1 MSFSRSRCSAER
13 SPLDLAHIAAVS
25 ARRRLGRALYEVNQV
40 EFEDW
45 VGTAALGIAV
55 ALHRQ
60 PDASEAYLIGAGRRE
75 CICWLMRSWWRGPK
89 TTPLPAWDDGEE
101 QAVELAER
109 ASGWELS
116 EGQLLAIWR
125 MMYEARSKRG
135 VRGEMATDRDLAI
148 LVCLLRGWGNAE
160 IARELGLT
168 ADHIKK
174 YRQQIVRRLESIAAQ
189 RTAIHCTAEYDEP
202 VVAGS
207 CIA

>member
-1 MSFSRSRCSAER
+1 MSFSWGSCSMER
-13 SPLDLAHIAAVS
+13 SLLDLARIAAVS
-25 ARRRLGRALYEVNQV
+25 ARRRLGRAPYEVDQV

-45 VGTAALGIAV
+45 VGAAALGIAK
-55 ALHRQ
+55 ALERH

-75 CICWLMRSWWRGPK
+75 CICWLMRSWWRSPK
-89 TTPLPAWDDGEE
+89 AGLLPAWDDGEE

-116 EGQLLAIWR
+116 DSQLLAIWQ

-135 VRGEMATDRDLAI
+135 VRGEMATDRDVAI

-174 YRQQIVRRLESIAAQ
+174 YRQQIVRRLEGIAAQ
-189 RTAIHCTAEYDEP
+189 RTAIRCAAEYDEP
-202 VVAGS
+202 VGAGS